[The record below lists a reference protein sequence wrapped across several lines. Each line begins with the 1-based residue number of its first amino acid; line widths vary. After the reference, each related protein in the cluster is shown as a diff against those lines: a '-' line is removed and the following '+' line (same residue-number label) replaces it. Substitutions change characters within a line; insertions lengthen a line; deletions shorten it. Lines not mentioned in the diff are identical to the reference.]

1 MVALA
6 APAPERAVDHIVVK
20 FKPHVAGELG
30 SNSLPRKLE
39 ILLERL
45 RLPSGARLEE
55 PAINHVLRARSAN
68 APERNELNLERFL
81 YLRVPA
87 GLSVD
92 ECVRRVAANPSVE
105 YAEPDGMGS
114 GGLIPND
121 PSFSSQWHH
130 RNVAKPSASIQTPLA
145 WDMTQGTTNVIIAV
159 LDSGLNA
166 TADSSGRVVAGYNF
180 VSNNSNTADD
190 HPAGHGT
197 AVAATVAASGNNGT
211 LIAGVDW
218 RCRVMPVKVL
228 DDTGSGLYTWWA
240 QGIDFAVNNG
250 ARIINLAAG
259 GSGTS
264 ATLANSINNAIAQ
277 GVIFVTITHNDGTNV
292 IRFPGNLATC
302 ITVGATDEQDRR
314 AGFSNYGPGI
324 DLCAPGTNI
333 YTIGASGSV
342 GPWWGT
348 SFAAPQA
355 AGVCGLMLS
364 VRPNLN
370 HEQARLLLCAGA
382 DDAVGDG
389 TDTPGF
395 DNYYGWG
402 RLNAYNSL
410 ILAQTRVDRLQWS
423 NGLPVLS
430 WRSPPNAANKQPYQ
444 VDFQNTLTGS
454 WTTVTSSSQF
464 AYTTN
469 RTSWT
474 DTNGVSTTRFYRV
487 RLRGLP

>member
-1 MVALA
+1 MRTLFRLRVVICGLCFVGMSMVALA

-180 VSNNSNTADD
+180 VSNNSNTA
-190 HPAGHGT
+190 
-197 AVAATVAASGNNGT
+197 
-211 LIAGVDW
+211 
-218 RCRVMPVKVL
+218 
-228 DDTGSGLYTWWA
+228 
-240 QGIDFAVNNG
+240 
-250 ARIINLAAG
+250 
-259 GSGTS
+259 
-264 ATLANSINNAIAQ
+264 
-277 GVIFVTITHNDGTNV
+277 
-292 IRFPGNLATC
+292 
-302 ITVGATDEQDRR
+302 
-314 AGFSNYGPGI
+314 
-324 DLCAPGTNI
+324 
-333 YTIGASGSV
+333 
-342 GPWWGT
+342 
-348 SFAAPQA
+348 
-355 AGVCGLMLS
+355 
-364 VRPNLN
+364 
-370 HEQARLLLCAGA
+370 
-382 DDAVGDG
+382 
-389 TDTPGF
+389 
-395 DNYYGWG
+395 
-402 RLNAYNSL
+402 
-410 ILAQTRVDRLQWS
+410 
-423 NGLPVLS
+423 
-430 WRSPPNAANKQPYQ
+430 
-444 VDFQNTLTGS
+444 
-454 WTTVTSSSQF
+454 
-464 AYTTN
+464 
-469 RTSWT
+469 
-474 DTNGVSTTRFYRV
+474 
-487 RLRGLP
+487 